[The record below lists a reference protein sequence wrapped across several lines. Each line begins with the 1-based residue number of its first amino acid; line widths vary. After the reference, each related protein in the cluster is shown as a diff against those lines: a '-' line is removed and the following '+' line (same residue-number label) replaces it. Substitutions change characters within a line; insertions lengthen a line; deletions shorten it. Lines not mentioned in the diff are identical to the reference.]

1 MVIETFVWSCEK
13 CNWSNKKMTKKWTAK
28 EIYAEFLKLERKTK
42 KQKPKKRKR
51 AKSKSILGGWN

>member
-1 MVIETFVWSCEK
+1 
-13 CNWSNKKMTKKWTAK
+13 MTKKWTAK

-51 AKSKSILGGWN
+51 AKSTSILGGWN